1 MVALKKRG
9 WAGLTIL
16 FDALLI
22 NGAIVL
28 SFLIRYGGKL
38 PRFNF
43 DPYLRMA
50 VWITV
55 IQLVFIYVFG
65 GYDQRRMS
73 DRWNILGTVLQAVT
87 FGLLAVVAL
96 TFVLRSFSFPRLVF
110 VITWFMQVALLF
122 AWRSLELGLVAPD
135 FGDIPVLIVGTGETA
150 RHLIKEIEKQRQLGY
165 RIVGAVKRDDESV
178 EEEIDGVKILGKVE
192 EIPDIAAAYL
202 IKYVIITIPVR
213 ERQLIED
220 LIKVRR
226 ARVRV
231 DVVPDLYEIM
241 VGRIDE
247 VGIGDVP
254 LVSLVKQPPPGYHRA
269 VKTFLDIVIAL
280 FLLLAFL
287 PLWLFIA
294 CLIKATSRGPV
305 LYRQRRVGKDG
316 REYTMLKFRTMYEG
330 AEEETGPVLSSQ
342 GDERVTPVGRFLRRF
357 RLDEIPQLLNILAGH
372 MSFVGPRPER
382 PELVRRYSKEITGY
396 DERFAVRPGLTGLAQ
411 VNGRYATTTENKL
424 KFDLLYIQNQSL
436 LLDLKIIAR
445 TLAAVLSEKGSSA

>member
-1 MVALKKRG
+1 MMALKKRSRV
-9 WAGLTIL
+9 ALTVV

-22 NGAIVL
+22 NAGIVL
-28 SFLIRYGGKL
+28 SFLLRYGGTL

-50 VWITV
+50 VWITL
-55 IQLVFIYVFG
+55 IQLLFIYAFG
-65 GYDQRRMS
+65 GYDQQRMA
-73 DRWNILGTVLQAVT
+73 DGWNILGALLQAVT

-110 VITWFMQVALLF
+110 VITWFMQVSLLL
-122 AWRSLELGLVAPD
+122 AWRLLQLKVAPPN
-135 FGDIPVLIVGTGETA
+135 FGDVPVLIVGTGETA
-150 RHLIKEIEKQRQLGY
+150 RHLVREIEKQGRLGY
-165 RIVGAVKRDDESV
+165 RIVGAVKRDDERDV
-178 EEEIDGVKILGKVE
+178 EEVEGVRVIGKIDEVPYLAATYQVKYI
-192 EIPDIAAAYL
+192 
-202 IKYVIITIPVR
+202 IITIPVR

-220 LIKVRR
+220 LIRVRR

-254 LVSLVKQPPPGYHRA
+254 LVSLVKQPPPGYRRTMKTVLDVVMALLLLAVFFPLWALLALA
-269 VKTFLDIVIAL
+269 VKTNS
-280 FLLLAFL
+280 
-287 PLWLFIA
+287 P
-294 CLIKATSRGPV
+294 GPIF
-305 LYRQRRVGKDG
+305 YRQARVGKDG

-330 AEEETGPVLSSQ
+330 AEAETGPVLSSPD
-342 GDERVTPVGRFLRRF
+342 DERVTPLGRFLRRF

-382 PELVRRYSKEITGY
+382 PELVNRYSQEIAGY

-411 VNGRYATTTENKL
+411 VYGSYATTTENKL

-445 TLAAVLSEKGSSA
+445 TLSAVLSKKGSTL